1 MKKYICLLAVFLMG
15 CTPGTGRITPGMGMR
30 LELQEQTAEQLHLP
44 VQQSGSPVVAAWLTA
59 VSLSDMLKG
68 ATEAAYRAAVHQ
80 ELTWLCENG
89 FTDVFVQVRSNGD
102 AYYRSRVYPRAAS
115 WSQDFDPFQ
124 VFLEENQQVGLQV
137 HAWINPYRC
146 QTAGQMLKIPDT
158 YPTRMWAQEQAEPI
172 VQVSGR
178 WYLNP
183 ADAHAQAL
191 ICTGAQELLDG
202 YDIAGLHIDDY
213 FYPTTDTAFDDDDYA
228 AADTS
233 LSLADWRRENVNA
246 LMTLCYQTA
255 HQYGVRFGAAPVGDP
270 DRSYA
275 ELIAEAKQ
283 RKVPRCMAMMG
294 MCPHNG
300 DVPPLNGGFLMSNPI
315 SHELTQADFFHA
327 LSLDIAMSIVLCI
340 KRINALDAYDRDYV
354 VGCGGGLRSELIC
367 QAIADLSGFKIQI
380 FRGFDQATMMGCM
393 YLCNDALG
401 VPSQPRELI
410 RTVEPHDN
418 PELEAYFARWQKL
431 RSVLTEM
438 N

>member
-1 MKKYICLLAVFLMG
+1 MKQYICLLAVFLMG

-213 FYPTTDTAFDDDDYA
+213 FYPTTEPELDA
-228 AADTS
+228 AAFAASRSEDLTAWRTEQVNTLVAALYAQAHAADRIFS
-233 LSLADWRRENVNA
+233 ISPRGDPAASAQLLYADPETWCSQSGYCDWILPQLYYGFDNETCGFAEMLALWQGMV
-246 LMTLCYQTA
+246 QTD
-255 HQYGVRFGAAPVGDP
+255 GVRLIPGICTYKVRQADDWAGTGRMEWLTEQEIPARQAAAVLETG
-270 DRSYA
+270 
-275 ELIAEAKQ
+275 
-283 RKVPRCMAMMG
+283 
-294 MCPHNG
+294 
-300 DVPPLNGGFLMSNPI
+300 LNGVAVYS
-315 SHELTQADFFHA
+315 SASTRE
-327 LSLDIAMSIVLCI
+327 
-340 KRINALDAYDRDYV
+340 LDAPEMEA
-354 VGCGGGLRSELIC
+354 LK
-367 QAIADLSGFKIQI
+367 QQ
-380 FRGFDQATMMGCM
+380 
-393 YLCNDALG
+393 LCRFT
-401 VPSQPRELI
+401 Q
-410 RTVEPHDN
+410 EP
-418 PELEAYFARWQKL
+418 P
-431 RSVLTEM
+431 
-438 N
+438 

>member
-1 MKKYICLLAVFLMG
+1 MKQYICLLAVFLMG

-68 ATEAAYRAAVHQ
+68 ATEAAYRATVHQ

-158 YPTRMWAQEQAEPI
+158 YPTRMWAQEQAESI

-183 ADAHAQAL
+183 ADEHAQAL

-213 FYPTTDTAFDDDDYA
+213 FYPTTEPELDA
-228 AADTS
+228 AAFAASRSEDLTAWRTEQVNTLVAALYAQAHAADRIFS
-233 LSLADWRRENVNA
+233 ISPRGDPAASAQLLYADPETWCSQSGYCDWILPQLYYGFDNETCGFAEMLALWQGMV
-246 LMTLCYQTA
+246 QTD
-255 HQYGVRFGAAPVGDP
+255 GVRLIPGICTYKVGQADDWAGTGRMEWVTEQEIPARQAAAVLEAGLNGVAVYSSAST
-270 DRSYA
+270 R
-275 ELIAEAKQ
+275 ELDAPEMEALKQ
-283 RKVPRCMAMMG
+283 QLCRFTQ
-294 MCPHNG
+294 
-300 DVPPLNGGFLMSNPI
+300 VPP
-315 SHELTQADFFHA
+315 
-327 LSLDIAMSIVLCI
+327 
-340 KRINALDAYDRDYV
+340 
-354 VGCGGGLRSELIC
+354 
-367 QAIADLSGFKIQI
+367 
-380 FRGFDQATMMGCM
+380 
-393 YLCNDALG
+393 
-401 VPSQPRELI
+401 
-410 RTVEPHDN
+410 
-418 PELEAYFARWQKL
+418 
-431 RSVLTEM
+431 
-438 N
+438 

>member
-124 VFLEENQQVGLQV
+124 VFLEENRQVGLQV

-146 QTAGQMLKIPDT
+146 QTAGQMLQIPDT

-213 FYPTTDTAFDDDDYA
+213 FYPTTEPELDA
-228 AADTS
+228 AAFAASRSEDLTAWRTEQVNTLVAALYAQVHAADRIFS
-233 LSLADWRRENVNA
+233 ISPRGDPAASAQLLYADPETWCSQSGYCDWILPQLYYGFDNETCGFAEMLALWQGMV
-246 LMTLCYQTA
+246 QTD
-255 HQYGVRFGAAPVGDP
+255 GVRLIPGICTYKVGQADDWAGTGRMEWLTEQEIPARQAAAVLETG
-270 DRSYA
+270 
-275 ELIAEAKQ
+275 
-283 RKVPRCMAMMG
+283 
-294 MCPHNG
+294 
-300 DVPPLNGGFLMSNPI
+300 LNGVAVYS
-315 SHELTQADFFHA
+315 SASTRE
-327 LSLDIAMSIVLCI
+327 
-340 KRINALDAYDRDYV
+340 LDAPEMEA
-354 VGCGGGLRSELIC
+354 LK
-367 QAIADLSGFKIQI
+367 QQ
-380 FRGFDQATMMGCM
+380 
-393 YLCNDALG
+393 LCRFT
-401 VPSQPRELI
+401 Q
-410 RTVEPHDN
+410 EP
-418 PELEAYFARWQKL
+418 P
-431 RSVLTEM
+431 
-438 N
+438 

>member
-1 MKKYICLLAVFLMG
+1 MKQYICLLAVFLMG

-158 YPTRMWAQEQAEPI
+158 YPTRMWAQEQAESI

-213 FYPTTDTAFDDDDYA
+213 FYPTTEPELDA
-228 AADTS
+228 AAFAASRSEDLTAWRTEQVNTLVAALYAQAHAADRIFS
-233 LSLADWRRENVNA
+233 ISPRGDPAASAQLLYADPETWCSQSGYCDWILPQLYYGFDNETCGFAEMLALWQGMV
-246 LMTLCYQTA
+246 QTD
-255 HQYGVRFGAAPVGDP
+255 GVRLIPGICTYKVGQADDWAGTGRMEWLTEQEIPARQAAAV
-270 DRSYA
+270 
-275 ELIAEAKQ
+275 LEA
-283 RKVPRCMAMMG
+283 G
-294 MCPHNG
+294 
-300 DVPPLNGGFLMSNPI
+300 LNGVAVYS
-315 SHELTQADFFHA
+315 SASTRE
-327 LSLDIAMSIVLCI
+327 
-340 KRINALDAYDRDYV
+340 LDAPEMEA
-354 VGCGGGLRSELIC
+354 LK
-367 QAIADLSGFKIQI
+367 QQ
-380 FRGFDQATMMGCM
+380 
-393 YLCNDALG
+393 LCRFT
-401 VPSQPRELI
+401 Q
-410 RTVEPHDN
+410 EP
-418 PELEAYFARWQKL
+418 P
-431 RSVLTEM
+431 
-438 N
+438 

>member
-158 YPTRMWAQEQAEPI
+158 YPTRMWAQVQAEPI

-213 FYPTTDTAFDDDDYA
+213 FYPTTEPELDA
-228 AADTS
+228 AAFAASRSEDLTAWRTEQVNTLVAALYAQAHAADRIFS
-233 LSLADWRRENVNA
+233 ISPRGDPAASAQLLYADPETWCSQSGYCDWILPQLYYGFDNETCGFAEMLALWQGMV
-246 LMTLCYQTA
+246 QTD
-255 HQYGVRFGAAPVGDP
+255 GVRLIPGICTYKVRQADDWAGTGRMEWLTEQEIPARQAAAVLETG
-270 DRSYA
+270 
-275 ELIAEAKQ
+275 
-283 RKVPRCMAMMG
+283 
-294 MCPHNG
+294 
-300 DVPPLNGGFLMSNPI
+300 LNGVAVYS
-315 SHELTQADFFHA
+315 SASTRE
-327 LSLDIAMSIVLCI
+327 
-340 KRINALDAYDRDYV
+340 LDAPEMEA
-354 VGCGGGLRSELIC
+354 LK
-367 QAIADLSGFKIQI
+367 QQ
-380 FRGFDQATMMGCM
+380 
-393 YLCNDALG
+393 LCRFT
-401 VPSQPRELI
+401 Q
-410 RTVEPHDN
+410 EP
-418 PELEAYFARWQKL
+418 P
-431 RSVLTEM
+431 
-438 N
+438 

>member
-1 MKKYICLLAVFLMG
+1 MKQYICLLAVFLMG

-30 LELQEQTAEQLHLP
+30 LELQEQTAEQLHLS

-158 YPTRMWAQEQAEPI
+158 YPTRMWAQEQAESI

-213 FYPTTDTAFDDDDYA
+213 FYPTTEPELDADAFAASRSEDLTAWRTEQVNTLVAALYAQAHAADRIFSISPRGDPAASAQLLYADPETWCSQSGYCDWILPQLYYGFDNETCGFAEMLALWQGMVQPDGVRLIPGICTYKVGQADDWAGTGRMEWVTEQEIPARQA
-228 AADTS
+228 AAVLEAGLNGVAVYSSAST
-233 LSLADWRRENVNA
+233 RELDAPEMEA
-246 LMTLCYQTA
+246 LKQQLC
-255 HQYGVRFGAAPVGDP
+255 RFT
-270 DRSYA
+270 
-275 ELIAEAKQ
+275 Q
-283 RKVPRCMAMMG
+283 
-294 MCPHNG
+294 
-300 DVPPLNGGFLMSNPI
+300 VPP
-315 SHELTQADFFHA
+315 
-327 LSLDIAMSIVLCI
+327 
-340 KRINALDAYDRDYV
+340 
-354 VGCGGGLRSELIC
+354 
-367 QAIADLSGFKIQI
+367 
-380 FRGFDQATMMGCM
+380 
-393 YLCNDALG
+393 
-401 VPSQPRELI
+401 
-410 RTVEPHDN
+410 
-418 PELEAYFARWQKL
+418 
-431 RSVLTEM
+431 
-438 N
+438 

>member
-1 MKKYICLLAVFLMG
+1 MKQYICLLAVFLMG

-68 ATEAAYRAAVHQ
+68 ATEAAYRDAVHQ

-115 WSQDFDPFQ
+115 WSQDFDPLQ
-124 VFLEENQQVGLQV
+124 VFLEENRQVGLQV

-213 FYPTTDTAFDDDDYA
+213 FYPTTEPELDA
-228 AADTS
+228 AAFAASRSEDLTAWRTEQVNTLVAALYAQAHAADRIFS
-233 LSLADWRRENVNA
+233 ISPRGDPAASAQLLYADPETWCSQSGYCDWILPQLYYGFDNETCGFAEMLALWQGMV
-246 LMTLCYQTA
+246 QTD
-255 HQYGVRFGAAPVGDP
+255 GVRLIPGICTYKVGQADDWAGTGRMEWLTEQEIPARQAAAVLEAGLNGVAVYSSAST
-270 DRSYA
+270 R
-275 ELIAEAKQ
+275 ELDAPEMEALKQ
-283 RKVPRCMAMMG
+283 QLCRFTQ
-294 MCPHNG
+294 
-300 DVPPLNGGFLMSNPI
+300 VPP
-315 SHELTQADFFHA
+315 
-327 LSLDIAMSIVLCI
+327 
-340 KRINALDAYDRDYV
+340 
-354 VGCGGGLRSELIC
+354 
-367 QAIADLSGFKIQI
+367 
-380 FRGFDQATMMGCM
+380 
-393 YLCNDALG
+393 
-401 VPSQPRELI
+401 
-410 RTVEPHDN
+410 
-418 PELEAYFARWQKL
+418 
-431 RSVLTEM
+431 
-438 N
+438 

>member
-1 MKKYICLLAVFLMG
+1 MKQYICLLAVFLMG

-30 LELQEQTAEQLHLP
+30 LELQEQTAEQLHLS

-124 VFLEENQQVGLQV
+124 VFLEENRQVGLQV

-213 FYPTTDTAFDDDDYA
+213 FYPTTEPELDA
-228 AADTS
+228 AAFAASRSEDLTAWRTEQVNTLVAALYAQAHAADRIFS
-233 LSLADWRRENVNA
+233 ISPRGDPAASAQLLYADPETWCSQSGYCDWILPQLYYGFDNETCGFAEMLALWQGMV
-246 LMTLCYQTA
+246 QTD
-255 HQYGVRFGAAPVGDP
+255 GVRLIPGICTYKVGQADDWAGTGRMEWITGQEIPARQAAAVLETGLNGVAVYSSAST
-270 DRSYA
+270 R
-275 ELIAEAKQ
+275 ELDAPEMEALKQ
-283 RKVPRCMAMMG
+283 QLCRFTQ
-294 MCPHNG
+294 
-300 DVPPLNGGFLMSNPI
+300 VPP
-315 SHELTQADFFHA
+315 
-327 LSLDIAMSIVLCI
+327 
-340 KRINALDAYDRDYV
+340 
-354 VGCGGGLRSELIC
+354 
-367 QAIADLSGFKIQI
+367 
-380 FRGFDQATMMGCM
+380 
-393 YLCNDALG
+393 
-401 VPSQPRELI
+401 
-410 RTVEPHDN
+410 
-418 PELEAYFARWQKL
+418 
-431 RSVLTEM
+431 
-438 N
+438 

>member
-102 AYYRSRVYPRAAS
+102 AYYRSRVYPRAAA
-115 WSQDFDPFQ
+115 WSQDFDPLQ

-213 FYPTTDTAFDDDDYA
+213 FYPTTEPELDA
-228 AADTS
+228 AAFAASRSEDLTAWRTEQVNTLVAALYAQAHAADRIFS
-233 LSLADWRRENVNA
+233 ISPRGDPAASAQLLYADPETWCSQSGYCDWILPQLYYGFDNETCGFAEMLALWQGMV
-246 LMTLCYQTA
+246 QTD
-255 HQYGVRFGAAPVGDP
+255 GVRLIPGICTYKVGQADDWAGTGRMEWVTEQEIPARQAAAVLEAGLNGVAVYSSAST
-270 DRSYA
+270 R
-275 ELIAEAKQ
+275 ELDAPEMEALKQ
-283 RKVPRCMAMMG
+283 QLCRFTQ
-294 MCPHNG
+294 
-300 DVPPLNGGFLMSNPI
+300 VPP
-315 SHELTQADFFHA
+315 
-327 LSLDIAMSIVLCI
+327 
-340 KRINALDAYDRDYV
+340 
-354 VGCGGGLRSELIC
+354 
-367 QAIADLSGFKIQI
+367 
-380 FRGFDQATMMGCM
+380 
-393 YLCNDALG
+393 
-401 VPSQPRELI
+401 
-410 RTVEPHDN
+410 
-418 PELEAYFARWQKL
+418 
-431 RSVLTEM
+431 
-438 N
+438 

>member
-1 MKKYICLLAVFLMG
+1 MKQYICLLAVFLMG

-158 YPTRMWAQEQAEPI
+158 YPTRMWAQEQAESI

-183 ADAHAQAL
+183 ADEHAQAL

-213 FYPTTDTAFDDDDYA
+213 FYPTTEPELDA
-228 AADTS
+228 AAFAASRSEDLTAWRTEQVNTLVAALYAQAHAADRIFS
-233 LSLADWRRENVNA
+233 ISPRGDPAASAQLLYADPETWCSQSGYCDWILPQLYYGFDNETCDFAEMLALWQGMV
-246 LMTLCYQTA
+246 QTD
-255 HQYGVRFGAAPVGDP
+255 GVRLIPGICTYKVGQADDWAGTGRMEWLTEQEIPARQAAAVLETG
-270 DRSYA
+270 
-275 ELIAEAKQ
+275 
-283 RKVPRCMAMMG
+283 
-294 MCPHNG
+294 
-300 DVPPLNGGFLMSNPI
+300 LNGVAVYS
-315 SHELTQADFFHA
+315 SASTRE
-327 LSLDIAMSIVLCI
+327 
-340 KRINALDAYDRDYV
+340 LDAPEMEA
-354 VGCGGGLRSELIC
+354 LK
-367 QAIADLSGFKIQI
+367 QQ
-380 FRGFDQATMMGCM
+380 
-393 YLCNDALG
+393 LCRFT
-401 VPSQPRELI
+401 Q
-410 RTVEPHDN
+410 EP
-418 PELEAYFARWQKL
+418 P
-431 RSVLTEM
+431 
-438 N
+438 

>member
-115 WSQDFDPFQ
+115 WSQDFDPLQ

-213 FYPTTDTAFDDDDYA
+213 FYPTTEPELDA
-228 AADTS
+228 AAFAASRSEDLTAWRTEQVNTLVAALYAQAHAADRIFS
-233 LSLADWRRENVNA
+233 ISPRGDPAASAQLLYADPETWCSQSGYCDWILPQLYYGFDNETCGFAEMLALWQGMV
-246 LMTLCYQTA
+246 QTD
-255 HQYGVRFGAAPVGDP
+255 GVRLIPGICTYKVGQADDWAGIGRMEWVTEQEIPARQAAAVLEAGLNGVAVYSSAST
-270 DRSYA
+270 R
-275 ELIAEAKQ
+275 ELDAPEMEALKQ
-283 RKVPRCMAMMG
+283 QLCRFTQ
-294 MCPHNG
+294 
-300 DVPPLNGGFLMSNPI
+300 VPP
-315 SHELTQADFFHA
+315 
-327 LSLDIAMSIVLCI
+327 
-340 KRINALDAYDRDYV
+340 
-354 VGCGGGLRSELIC
+354 
-367 QAIADLSGFKIQI
+367 
-380 FRGFDQATMMGCM
+380 
-393 YLCNDALG
+393 
-401 VPSQPRELI
+401 
-410 RTVEPHDN
+410 
-418 PELEAYFARWQKL
+418 
-431 RSVLTEM
+431 
-438 N
+438 

>member
-1 MKKYICLLAVFLMG
+1 MKQYICLLAVFLMG

-158 YPTRMWAQEQAEPI
+158 YPTRMWAQEQAESI

-213 FYPTTDTAFDDDDYA
+213 FYPTTEPELDA
-228 AADTS
+228 AAFAASRSEDLTAWRTEQVNTLVAALYAQAHAADRIFS
-233 LSLADWRRENVNA
+233 ISPRGDPAASAQLLYADPETWCSQSGYCDWILPQLYYGFDNETCGFAEMLALWQGMV
-246 LMTLCYQTA
+246 QTD
-255 HQYGVRFGAAPVGDP
+255 GVRLIPGICTYKVGRADDWAGTGRMEWLTEQEIPARQAAAVLETG
-270 DRSYA
+270 
-275 ELIAEAKQ
+275 
-283 RKVPRCMAMMG
+283 
-294 MCPHNG
+294 
-300 DVPPLNGGFLMSNPI
+300 LNGVAVYS
-315 SHELTQADFFHA
+315 SASTRE
-327 LSLDIAMSIVLCI
+327 
-340 KRINALDAYDRDYV
+340 LDAPEMEA
-354 VGCGGGLRSELIC
+354 LK
-367 QAIADLSGFKIQI
+367 QQ
-380 FRGFDQATMMGCM
+380 
-393 YLCNDALG
+393 LCRFT
-401 VPSQPRELI
+401 Q
-410 RTVEPHDN
+410 EP
-418 PELEAYFARWQKL
+418 P
-431 RSVLTEM
+431 
-438 N
+438 

>member
-1 MKKYICLLAVFLMG
+1 MKQYICLLAVFLMG

-44 VQQSGSPVVAAWLTA
+44 VQQSGSSVVAAWLTA

-68 ATEAAYRAAVHQ
+68 ATETAYRAAVHQ

-102 AYYRSRVYPRAAS
+102 AYYRSRVYPRAAA

-124 VFLEENQQVGLQV
+124 VLLEENQQVGLQV

-183 ADAHAQAL
+183 ADEHAQAL

-213 FYPTTDTAFDDDDYA
+213 FYPTTEPELDA
-228 AADTS
+228 AAFAASRSENLTAWRTERVNTLVATLYAKAHAAGRIFSISPRGDPAASAQLLYADPETWCS
-233 LSLADWRRENVNA
+233 QSGYCDWILPQLYYGFDNETCGFAEMLALWQGMV
-246 LMTLCYQTA
+246 QTD
-255 HQYGVRFGAAPVGDP
+255 GVRLIPGICTYKVGQADDWAGTGRMEWITGQEIPARQAAAVLEAGLNGVAVYSSAST
-270 DRSYA
+270 R
-275 ELIAEAKQ
+275 ELDAPEMEALKQ
-283 RKVPRCMAMMG
+283 QLCRFTQ
-294 MCPHNG
+294 
-300 DVPPLNGGFLMSNPI
+300 VPP
-315 SHELTQADFFHA
+315 
-327 LSLDIAMSIVLCI
+327 
-340 KRINALDAYDRDYV
+340 
-354 VGCGGGLRSELIC
+354 
-367 QAIADLSGFKIQI
+367 
-380 FRGFDQATMMGCM
+380 
-393 YLCNDALG
+393 
-401 VPSQPRELI
+401 
-410 RTVEPHDN
+410 
-418 PELEAYFARWQKL
+418 
-431 RSVLTEM
+431 
-438 N
+438 

>member
-1 MKKYICLLAVFLMG
+1 MKQYICLLAVFLMG

-124 VFLEENQQVGLQV
+124 VFLEENRQVGLQV

-213 FYPTTDTAFDDDDYA
+213 FYPTTEPELDA
-228 AADTS
+228 AAFAASRSEDLTAWRTEQVNTLVAALYAQVHAADRIFS
-233 LSLADWRRENVNA
+233 ISPRGDPAASAQLLYADPETWCSQSGYCDWILPQLYYGFDNETCGFAEMLALWQGMV
-246 LMTLCYQTA
+246 QTD
-255 HQYGVRFGAAPVGDP
+255 GVRLIPGICTYKVGQADDWAGIGRMEWVTEQEIPARQAAAVLEAGLNGVAVYSSAST
-270 DRSYA
+270 R
-275 ELIAEAKQ
+275 ELDAPEMEALKQ
-283 RKVPRCMAMMG
+283 QLCRFTQ
-294 MCPHNG
+294 
-300 DVPPLNGGFLMSNPI
+300 VPP
-315 SHELTQADFFHA
+315 
-327 LSLDIAMSIVLCI
+327 
-340 KRINALDAYDRDYV
+340 
-354 VGCGGGLRSELIC
+354 
-367 QAIADLSGFKIQI
+367 
-380 FRGFDQATMMGCM
+380 
-393 YLCNDALG
+393 
-401 VPSQPRELI
+401 
-410 RTVEPHDN
+410 
-418 PELEAYFARWQKL
+418 
-431 RSVLTEM
+431 
-438 N
+438 

>member
-1 MKKYICLLAVFLMG
+1 MKQYICLLAVFLMG

-80 ELTWLCENG
+80 ELAWLCENG

-213 FYPTTDTAFDDDDYA
+213 FYPTTEPELDA
-228 AADTS
+228 AAFAASRSEDLTAWRTEQVNTLVAALYAQAHAADRIFS
-233 LSLADWRRENVNA
+233 ISPRGDPAASAQLLYADPETWCSQSGYCDWILPQLYYGFDNETCGFAEMLALWQGMV
-246 LMTLCYQTA
+246 QTD
-255 HQYGVRFGAAPVGDP
+255 GVRLIPGICTYKVGQADDWAGTGRMEWLTEQEIPARQAAAVLETG
-270 DRSYA
+270 
-275 ELIAEAKQ
+275 
-283 RKVPRCMAMMG
+283 
-294 MCPHNG
+294 
-300 DVPPLNGGFLMSNPI
+300 LNGVAVYS
-315 SHELTQADFFHA
+315 SASTRE
-327 LSLDIAMSIVLCI
+327 
-340 KRINALDAYDRDYV
+340 LDAPEMEA
-354 VGCGGGLRSELIC
+354 LK
-367 QAIADLSGFKIQI
+367 QQ
-380 FRGFDQATMMGCM
+380 
-393 YLCNDALG
+393 LCRFT
-401 VPSQPRELI
+401 Q
-410 RTVEPHDN
+410 EP
-418 PELEAYFARWQKL
+418 P
-431 RSVLTEM
+431 
-438 N
+438 

>member
-1 MKKYICLLAVFLMG
+1 MKQYICLLAVFLMG
-15 CTPGTGRITPGMGMR
+15 CTPGTGRITPGMGMC

-158 YPTRMWAQEQAEPI
+158 YPTRMWAQEQAESI

-213 FYPTTDTAFDDDDYA
+213 FYPTTEPELDA
-228 AADTS
+228 AAFAASRSEDLTAWRTEQVNTLVAALYAQAHAADRIFS
-233 LSLADWRRENVNA
+233 ISPRGDPAASAQLLYADPETWCSQSGYCDWILPQLYYGFDNETCGFAEMLALWQGMV
-246 LMTLCYQTA
+246 QTD
-255 HQYGVRFGAAPVGDP
+255 GVRLIPGICTYKVGQADDWAGTGRMEWLTEQEIPARQAAAVLETG
-270 DRSYA
+270 
-275 ELIAEAKQ
+275 
-283 RKVPRCMAMMG
+283 
-294 MCPHNG
+294 
-300 DVPPLNGGFLMSNPI
+300 LNGVAVYS
-315 SHELTQADFFHA
+315 SASTRE
-327 LSLDIAMSIVLCI
+327 
-340 KRINALDAYDRDYV
+340 LDAPEMEA
-354 VGCGGGLRSELIC
+354 LK
-367 QAIADLSGFKIQI
+367 QQ
-380 FRGFDQATMMGCM
+380 
-393 YLCNDALG
+393 LCRFT
-401 VPSQPRELI
+401 Q
-410 RTVEPHDN
+410 EP
-418 PELEAYFARWQKL
+418 P
-431 RSVLTEM
+431 
-438 N
+438 

>member
-1 MKKYICLLAVFLMG
+1 MKQYICLLAVFLMG

-158 YPTRMWAQEQAEPI
+158 YPTRMWAQEQAESI

-183 ADAHAQAL
+183 ADEHAQAL

-213 FYPTTDTAFDDDDYA
+213 FYPTTEPELDA
-228 AADTS
+228 AAFAASRSEDLTAWRTEQVNTLVAALYAQAHAADRIFS
-233 LSLADWRRENVNA
+233 ISPRGDPAASAQLLYADPETWCSQSGYCDWILPQLYYGFDNETCGFAEMLALWQGMV
-246 LMTLCYQTA
+246 QTD
-255 HQYGVRFGAAPVGDP
+255 GVRLIPGICTYKVGQADDWAGTGRMEWVTEQEIPARQAAAVLETG
-270 DRSYA
+270 
-275 ELIAEAKQ
+275 
-283 RKVPRCMAMMG
+283 
-294 MCPHNG
+294 
-300 DVPPLNGGFLMSNPI
+300 LNGVAVYS
-315 SHELTQADFFHA
+315 SASTRE
-327 LSLDIAMSIVLCI
+327 
-340 KRINALDAYDRDYV
+340 LDAPEMEA
-354 VGCGGGLRSELIC
+354 LK
-367 QAIADLSGFKIQI
+367 QQ
-380 FRGFDQATMMGCM
+380 
-393 YLCNDALG
+393 LCRFM
-401 VPSQPRELI
+401 Q
-410 RTVEPHDN
+410 EP
-418 PELEAYFARWQKL
+418 P
-431 RSVLTEM
+431 
-438 N
+438 

>member
-1 MKKYICLLAVFLMG
+1 MKQYICLLAVFLMG

-115 WSQDFDPFQ
+115 WSQNFDPFQ

-158 YPTRMWAQEQAEPI
+158 YPTRMWAQEQAESI

-183 ADAHAQAL
+183 ADEHAQAL

-213 FYPTTDTAFDDDDYA
+213 FYPTTEPELDA
-228 AADTS
+228 AAFAASRSEDLTAWRTEQVNTLVAALYAQAHAADRIFS
-233 LSLADWRRENVNA
+233 ISPRGDPAASAQLLYADPETWCNQSGYCDWILPQLYYGFDNETCGFAEMLALWQGMV
-246 LMTLCYQTA
+246 QTD
-255 HQYGVRFGAAPVGDP
+255 GVRLIPGICTYKVGQADDWAGTGRMEWLTEQEIPARQAAAVLETG
-270 DRSYA
+270 
-275 ELIAEAKQ
+275 
-283 RKVPRCMAMMG
+283 
-294 MCPHNG
+294 
-300 DVPPLNGGFLMSNPI
+300 LNGVAVYS
-315 SHELTQADFFHA
+315 SASTRE
-327 LSLDIAMSIVLCI
+327 
-340 KRINALDAYDRDYV
+340 LDAPEMEA
-354 VGCGGGLRSELIC
+354 LK
-367 QAIADLSGFKIQI
+367 QQ
-380 FRGFDQATMMGCM
+380 
-393 YLCNDALG
+393 LCRFT
-401 VPSQPRELI
+401 Q
-410 RTVEPHDN
+410 EP
-418 PELEAYFARWQKL
+418 P
-431 RSVLTEM
+431 
-438 N
+438 

>member
-1 MKKYICLLAVFLMG
+1 MKQYICLLAVFLMG

-158 YPTRMWAQEQAEPI
+158 YPTRMWAQEQAESI

-183 ADAHAQAL
+183 ADEHAQAL

-213 FYPTTDTAFDDDDYA
+213 FYPTTEPELDA
-228 AADTS
+228 AAFAASRSEDLTAWRTEQVNTLVAALYAQAHAADRIFS
-233 LSLADWRRENVNA
+233 ISPRGDPAASAQLLYADPETWCSQSGYCDWILPQLYYGFDNETCGFAEMLALWQGMV
-246 LMTLCYQTA
+246 QTD
-255 HQYGVRFGAAPVGDP
+255 GVRLIPGICTYKVGQADDWAGTGRMEWLTEQEIPARQAAAV
-270 DRSYA
+270 
-275 ELIAEAKQ
+275 LEA
-283 RKVPRCMAMMG
+283 G
-294 MCPHNG
+294 
-300 DVPPLNGGFLMSNPI
+300 LNGVAVYS
-315 SHELTQADFFHA
+315 SASTRE
-327 LSLDIAMSIVLCI
+327 
-340 KRINALDAYDRDYV
+340 LDAPEMEA
-354 VGCGGGLRSELIC
+354 LK
-367 QAIADLSGFKIQI
+367 QQ
-380 FRGFDQATMMGCM
+380 
-393 YLCNDALG
+393 LCRFT
-401 VPSQPRELI
+401 Q
-410 RTVEPHDN
+410 EP
-418 PELEAYFARWQKL
+418 P
-431 RSVLTEM
+431 
-438 N
+438 

>member
-1 MKKYICLLAVFLMG
+1 MKQYICLLAVFLMG

-30 LELQEQTAEQLHLP
+30 LELREQTAEQLHLP

-213 FYPTTDTAFDDDDYA
+213 FYPTTEPELDA
-228 AADTS
+228 AAFAASRSEDLTAWRTEQVNTLVAALYAQAHAADRIFS
-233 LSLADWRRENVNA
+233 ISPRGDPAASAQLLYADPETWCSQSGYCDWILPQLYYGFDNETCGFAEMLALWQGMV
-246 LMTLCYQTA
+246 QTD
-255 HQYGVRFGAAPVGDP
+255 GVRLIPGICTYKVGQADDWAGTGRMEWLTEQEIPARQAAAVLEAGLNGVAVYSSAST
-270 DRSYA
+270 R
-275 ELIAEAKQ
+275 ELDAPEMEALKQ
-283 RKVPRCMAMMG
+283 QLCRFTQ
-294 MCPHNG
+294 
-300 DVPPLNGGFLMSNPI
+300 VPP
-315 SHELTQADFFHA
+315 
-327 LSLDIAMSIVLCI
+327 
-340 KRINALDAYDRDYV
+340 
-354 VGCGGGLRSELIC
+354 
-367 QAIADLSGFKIQI
+367 
-380 FRGFDQATMMGCM
+380 
-393 YLCNDALG
+393 
-401 VPSQPRELI
+401 
-410 RTVEPHDN
+410 
-418 PELEAYFARWQKL
+418 
-431 RSVLTEM
+431 
-438 N
+438 

>member
-1 MKKYICLLAVFLMG
+1 MKQYICLLAVFLMG
-15 CTPGTGRITPGMGMR
+15 CTPESGRITPGMGMR

-213 FYPTTDTAFDDDDYA
+213 FYPTTEPELDA
-228 AADTS
+228 AAFAASRSEDLTAWRTEQVNTLVAALYAQAHAADRIFS
-233 LSLADWRRENVNA
+233 ISPRGDPAASAQLLYADPETWCSQSGYCDWILPQLYYGFDNETCGFAEMLALWQGMV
-246 LMTLCYQTA
+246 QTD
-255 HQYGVRFGAAPVGDP
+255 GVRLIPGICTYKVGQADDWAGTGRMEWLTEQEIPARQAAAV
-270 DRSYA
+270 
-275 ELIAEAKQ
+275 LEA
-283 RKVPRCMAMMG
+283 G
-294 MCPHNG
+294 
-300 DVPPLNGGFLMSNPI
+300 LNGVAVYS
-315 SHELTQADFFHA
+315 SASTRE
-327 LSLDIAMSIVLCI
+327 
-340 KRINALDAYDRDYV
+340 LDAPEMEA
-354 VGCGGGLRSELIC
+354 LK
-367 QAIADLSGFKIQI
+367 QQ
-380 FRGFDQATMMGCM
+380 
-393 YLCNDALG
+393 LCRFT
-401 VPSQPRELI
+401 Q
-410 RTVEPHDN
+410 EP
-418 PELEAYFARWQKL
+418 P
-431 RSVLTEM
+431 
-438 N
+438 

>member
-1 MKKYICLLAVFLMG
+1 MKQYICLLAVFLMG

-158 YPTRMWAQEQAEPI
+158 YPTRMWAQEQAESI

-183 ADAHAQAL
+183 ADEHAQAL

-213 FYPTTDTAFDDDDYA
+213 FYPTTEPELDA
-228 AADTS
+228 AAFAASRSEDLTAWRTEQVNTLVAALYAQAHAADRIFS
-233 LSLADWRRENVNA
+233 ISPRGDPAASAQLLYADPETWCSQSGYCDWILPQLYYGFDNETCGFAEMLALWQGMV
-246 LMTLCYQTA
+246 QTD
-255 HQYGVRFGAAPVGDP
+255 GVRLIPGICTYKVGQADDWAGTGRMEWLTEQEIPARQAAAVLETG
-270 DRSYA
+270 
-275 ELIAEAKQ
+275 
-283 RKVPRCMAMMG
+283 
-294 MCPHNG
+294 
-300 DVPPLNGGFLMSNPI
+300 LNGVAVYS
-315 SHELTQADFFHA
+315 SASTRE
-327 LSLDIAMSIVLCI
+327 
-340 KRINALDAYDRDYV
+340 LDAPEMEA
-354 VGCGGGLRSELIC
+354 LK
-367 QAIADLSGFKIQI
+367 QQ
-380 FRGFDQATMMGCM
+380 
-393 YLCNDALG
+393 LCRFTQES
-401 VPSQPRELI
+401 P
-410 RTVEPHDN
+410 
-418 PELEAYFARWQKL
+418 
-431 RSVLTEM
+431 
-438 N
+438 

>member
-1 MKKYICLLAVFLMG
+1 MKQYICLLAVFLMG
-15 CTPGTGRITPGMGMR
+15 CTPESGRITPGMGMR

-183 ADAHAQAL
+183 ADEHAQAL

-213 FYPTTDTAFDDDDYA
+213 FYPTTEPELDA
-228 AADTS
+228 AAFAASRSENLTAWRTEQVNTLVAALYAQAHAADRIFSISPRGDPAASAQLLYADPETWCS
-233 LSLADWRRENVNA
+233 QSGYCDWILPQLYYGFDNETCDFAEMLALWQGMV
-246 LMTLCYQTA
+246 QTD
-255 HQYGVRFGAAPVGDP
+255 GVRLIPGICTYKVGQADDWAGTGRMEWLTEQEIPARQAATVLETG
-270 DRSYA
+270 
-275 ELIAEAKQ
+275 
-283 RKVPRCMAMMG
+283 
-294 MCPHNG
+294 
-300 DVPPLNGGFLMSNPI
+300 LNGVAVYS
-315 SHELTQADFFHA
+315 SASTRE
-327 LSLDIAMSIVLCI
+327 
-340 KRINALDAYDRDYV
+340 LDAPEMEA
-354 VGCGGGLRSELIC
+354 LK
-367 QAIADLSGFKIQI
+367 QQ
-380 FRGFDQATMMGCM
+380 
-393 YLCNDALG
+393 LCRFT
-401 VPSQPRELI
+401 Q
-410 RTVEPHDN
+410 EP
-418 PELEAYFARWQKL
+418 P
-431 RSVLTEM
+431 
-438 N
+438 

>member
-1 MKKYICLLAVFLMG
+1 MKQYICLLAVFLMG

-68 ATEAAYRAAVHQ
+68 ATEAAYRATVHQ

-213 FYPTTDTAFDDDDYA
+213 FYPTTEPELDA
-228 AADTS
+228 AAFAASRSEDLTAWRTEQVNTLVAALYAQAHAADRIFS
-233 LSLADWRRENVNA
+233 ISPRGDPAASAQLLYADPETWCSQSGYCDWILPQLYYGFDNETCGFAEMLALWQGMV
-246 LMTLCYQTA
+246 QTD
-255 HQYGVRFGAAPVGDP
+255 GVRLIPGICTYKVGQADDWAGTGRMEWVTEQEIPARQAAAVLETGLNGVAVYSSAST
-270 DRSYA
+270 R
-275 ELIAEAKQ
+275 ELDAPEMEALKQ
-283 RKVPRCMAMMG
+283 QLCRFTQ
-294 MCPHNG
+294 
-300 DVPPLNGGFLMSNPI
+300 VPP
-315 SHELTQADFFHA
+315 
-327 LSLDIAMSIVLCI
+327 
-340 KRINALDAYDRDYV
+340 
-354 VGCGGGLRSELIC
+354 
-367 QAIADLSGFKIQI
+367 
-380 FRGFDQATMMGCM
+380 
-393 YLCNDALG
+393 
-401 VPSQPRELI
+401 
-410 RTVEPHDN
+410 
-418 PELEAYFARWQKL
+418 
-431 RSVLTEM
+431 
-438 N
+438 

>member
-1 MKKYICLLAVFLMG
+1 MKQYICLLAVFLMG

-158 YPTRMWAQEQAEPI
+158 YPTRMWAQEQAESI

-183 ADAHAQAL
+183 ADEHAQAL
-191 ICTGAQELLDG
+191 ICTGAQEILDG

-213 FYPTTDTAFDDDDYA
+213 FYPTTEPELDA
-228 AADTS
+228 AAFAASRSEDLTAWRTEQVNTLVAALYAQAHAADRIFS
-233 LSLADWRRENVNA
+233 ISPRGDPAASAQLLYADPETWCSQSGYCDWILPQLYYGFDNETCGFAEMLALWQGMV
-246 LMTLCYQTA
+246 QTD
-255 HQYGVRFGAAPVGDP
+255 GVRLIPGICTYKVGQADDWAGTGRMEWLTEQEIPARQAAAVLETG
-270 DRSYA
+270 
-275 ELIAEAKQ
+275 
-283 RKVPRCMAMMG
+283 
-294 MCPHNG
+294 
-300 DVPPLNGGFLMSNPI
+300 LNGVAVYS
-315 SHELTQADFFHA
+315 SASTR
-327 LSLDIAMSIVLCI
+327 
-340 KRINALDAYDRDYV
+340 KLDAPEMEA
-354 VGCGGGLRSELIC
+354 LK
-367 QAIADLSGFKIQI
+367 QQ
-380 FRGFDQATMMGCM
+380 
-393 YLCNDALG
+393 LCRFT
-401 VPSQPRELI
+401 Q
-410 RTVEPHDN
+410 EP
-418 PELEAYFARWQKL
+418 P
-431 RSVLTEM
+431 
-438 N
+438 

>member
-1 MKKYICLLAVFLMG
+1 MKQYICLLAVFLMG

-68 ATEAAYRAAVHQ
+68 ATEAAYRATVHQ

-124 VFLEENQQVGLQV
+124 VFLEANQQVGLQV

-158 YPTRMWAQEQAEPI
+158 YPTRMWAQEQAESI

-183 ADAHAQAL
+183 ADEHAQAL

-213 FYPTTDTAFDDDDYA
+213 FYPTTEPELDA
-228 AADTS
+228 AAFAASRSEDLTAWRTEQVNTLVAALYAQAHAADRIFS
-233 LSLADWRRENVNA
+233 ISPRGDPAASAQLLYADPETWCSQSGYCDWILPQLYYGFDNETCGFAEMLALWQGMV
-246 LMTLCYQTA
+246 QTD
-255 HQYGVRFGAAPVGDP
+255 GVRLIPGICTYKVGQADDWAGTGRMEWLIEQEIPAQQAAAVLETG
-270 DRSYA
+270 
-275 ELIAEAKQ
+275 
-283 RKVPRCMAMMG
+283 
-294 MCPHNG
+294 
-300 DVPPLNGGFLMSNPI
+300 LNGVAVYS
-315 SHELTQADFFHA
+315 SASTRE
-327 LSLDIAMSIVLCI
+327 
-340 KRINALDAYDRDYV
+340 LDAPEMEA
-354 VGCGGGLRSELIC
+354 LK
-367 QAIADLSGFKIQI
+367 QQ
-380 FRGFDQATMMGCM
+380 
-393 YLCNDALG
+393 LCRFT
-401 VPSQPRELI
+401 Q
-410 RTVEPHDN
+410 EP
-418 PELEAYFARWQKL
+418 P
-431 RSVLTEM
+431 
-438 N
+438 

>member
-1 MKKYICLLAVFLMG
+1 MKQYICLLAVFLMG

-158 YPTRMWAQEQAEPI
+158 YPTRMWAQEQAESI

-183 ADAHAQAL
+183 ADEHAQAL

-213 FYPTTDTAFDDDDYA
+213 FYPTTEPELDA
-228 AADTS
+228 AAFAASRSEDLTAWRTEQVNT
-233 LSLADWRRENVNA
+233 LVAALYAQAHAADRIFSISPR
-246 LMTLCYQTA
+246 
-255 HQYGVRFGAAPVGDP
+255 GDP
-270 DRSYA
+270 AASAQLLYADPETWCSQSGYCDWILPQLYYGFDNETCGFAEMLALWQGMVQTDRVR
-275 ELIAEAKQ
+275 LIPGICTY
-283 RKVPRCMAMMG
+283 KVGQADDWAGTGRMEWLIEQEIPAQQAAAVLETG
-294 MCPHNG
+294 
-300 DVPPLNGGFLMSNPI
+300 LNGVAVYS
-315 SHELTQADFFHA
+315 SASTRE
-327 LSLDIAMSIVLCI
+327 
-340 KRINALDAYDRDYV
+340 LDAPEMEA
-354 VGCGGGLRSELIC
+354 LK
-367 QAIADLSGFKIQI
+367 QQ
-380 FRGFDQATMMGCM
+380 
-393 YLCNDALG
+393 LCRFT
-401 VPSQPRELI
+401 Q
-410 RTVEPHDN
+410 EP
-418 PELEAYFARWQKL
+418 P
-431 RSVLTEM
+431 
-438 N
+438 

>member
-1 MKKYICLLAVFLMG
+1 MKQYICLLAVFLMG
-15 CTPGTGRITPGMGMR
+15 CTPESGRITPGMGMR

-158 YPTRMWAQEQAEPI
+158 YPTRMWAQEQAESI

-213 FYPTTDTAFDDDDYA
+213 FYPTTEPELDA
-228 AADTS
+228 AAFAASRSEDLTAWRTEQVNTLVAALYAQAHAADRIFS
-233 LSLADWRRENVNA
+233 ISPRGDPAASAQLLYADPETWCSQSGYCDWILPQLYYGFDNETCGFAEMLALWQRMV
-246 LMTLCYQTA
+246 QTD
-255 HQYGVRFGAAPVGDP
+255 GVRLIPGICTYKVGQADDWAGTGRMEWLTEQEIPARQAATVLETG
-270 DRSYA
+270 
-275 ELIAEAKQ
+275 
-283 RKVPRCMAMMG
+283 
-294 MCPHNG
+294 
-300 DVPPLNGGFLMSNPI
+300 LNGVAVYS
-315 SHELTQADFFHA
+315 SASTRE
-327 LSLDIAMSIVLCI
+327 
-340 KRINALDAYDRDYV
+340 LDAPEMEA
-354 VGCGGGLRSELIC
+354 LK
-367 QAIADLSGFKIQI
+367 QQ
-380 FRGFDQATMMGCM
+380 
-393 YLCNDALG
+393 LCRFT
-401 VPSQPRELI
+401 Q
-410 RTVEPHDN
+410 EP
-418 PELEAYFARWQKL
+418 P
-431 RSVLTEM
+431 
-438 N
+438 

>member
-1 MKKYICLLAVFLMG
+1 MKQYICLLAVFLMG
-15 CTPGTGRITPGMGMR
+15 CTPGTSRITPGMGMR

-115 WSQDFDPFQ
+115 WSQDFDPLQ
-124 VFLEENQQVGLQV
+124 VFLEENRQVGLQV

-213 FYPTTDTAFDDDDYA
+213 FYPTTEPEMDA
-228 AADTS
+228 AAFAASRSEDLTAWRTEQVNTLVAALYAQAHAADRIFSISPRGDPAASAQLLYADPETWCS
-233 LSLADWRRENVNA
+233 LSGYCDWILPQLYYGFDNETCGFAEMLALWQGMV
-246 LMTLCYQTA
+246 QTD
-255 HQYGVRFGAAPVGDP
+255 GVRLIPGICTYKVGQADDWAGTGRMEWVTEQEIPARQAAAVLEEGLNGVAVYSSAST
-270 DRSYA
+270 R
-275 ELIAEAKQ
+275 ELDAPEMEALKQ
-283 RKVPRCMAMMG
+283 QLCRFTQ
-294 MCPHNG
+294 
-300 DVPPLNGGFLMSNPI
+300 VPP
-315 SHELTQADFFHA
+315 
-327 LSLDIAMSIVLCI
+327 
-340 KRINALDAYDRDYV
+340 
-354 VGCGGGLRSELIC
+354 
-367 QAIADLSGFKIQI
+367 
-380 FRGFDQATMMGCM
+380 
-393 YLCNDALG
+393 
-401 VPSQPRELI
+401 
-410 RTVEPHDN
+410 
-418 PELEAYFARWQKL
+418 
-431 RSVLTEM
+431 
-438 N
+438 

>member
-1 MKKYICLLAVFLMG
+1 
-15 CTPGTGRITPGMGMR
+15 MGMR

-213 FYPTTDTAFDDDDYA
+213 FYPTTEPELDA
-228 AADTS
+228 AAFAASRSEDLTAWRTEQVNTLVAALYAQAHAADRIFS
-233 LSLADWRRENVNA
+233 ISPRGDPAASAQLLYADPETWCSQSGYCDWILPQLYYGFDNETCGFAEMLALWQGMV
-246 LMTLCYQTA
+246 QTD
-255 HQYGVRFGAAPVGDP
+255 GVRLIPGICTYKVGQADDWAGTGRMEWVTEQEIPARQAAAVLEAGLNGVAVYSSAST
-270 DRSYA
+270 R
-275 ELIAEAKQ
+275 ELDAPEMEALKQ
-283 RKVPRCMAMMG
+283 QLCRFTQ
-294 MCPHNG
+294 
-300 DVPPLNGGFLMSNPI
+300 VPP
-315 SHELTQADFFHA
+315 
-327 LSLDIAMSIVLCI
+327 
-340 KRINALDAYDRDYV
+340 
-354 VGCGGGLRSELIC
+354 
-367 QAIADLSGFKIQI
+367 
-380 FRGFDQATMMGCM
+380 
-393 YLCNDALG
+393 
-401 VPSQPRELI
+401 
-410 RTVEPHDN
+410 
-418 PELEAYFARWQKL
+418 
-431 RSVLTEM
+431 
-438 N
+438 

>member
-1 MKKYICLLAVFLMG
+1 MKQYICLLAVFLMG

-124 VFLEENQQVGLQV
+124 VFLEENRQVGLQV

-158 YPTRMWAQEQAEPI
+158 YPTRMWAQEQAESI

-183 ADAHAQAL
+183 ADEHAQAL

-213 FYPTTDTAFDDDDYA
+213 FYPTTEPELDA
-228 AADTS
+228 AAFAASRSEDLTAWRTEQVNTLVAALYAQAHAADRIFS
-233 LSLADWRRENVNA
+233 ISPRGDPAASAQLLYADPETWCSQSGYCDWILPQLYYGFDNETCGFAEMLALWQGMV
-246 LMTLCYQTA
+246 QTD
-255 HQYGVRFGAAPVGDP
+255 GVRLIPGICTYKVGQADDWAGTGRMEWLTEQEIPARQAAAVLETGLNGVAVYSSAST
-270 DRSYA
+270 R
-275 ELIAEAKQ
+275 ELDAPEMEALKQ
-283 RKVPRCMAMMG
+283 QLCRFTQ
-294 MCPHNG
+294 
-300 DVPPLNGGFLMSNPI
+300 VPP
-315 SHELTQADFFHA
+315 
-327 LSLDIAMSIVLCI
+327 
-340 KRINALDAYDRDYV
+340 
-354 VGCGGGLRSELIC
+354 
-367 QAIADLSGFKIQI
+367 
-380 FRGFDQATMMGCM
+380 
-393 YLCNDALG
+393 
-401 VPSQPRELI
+401 
-410 RTVEPHDN
+410 
-418 PELEAYFARWQKL
+418 
-431 RSVLTEM
+431 
-438 N
+438 

>member
-1 MKKYICLLAVFLMG
+1 MKQYICLLAVFLMG

-68 ATEAAYRAAVHQ
+68 ATETAYRAAVHQ

-213 FYPTTDTAFDDDDYA
+213 FYPTTEPELDA
-228 AADTS
+228 AAFAASRSEDLTAWRTEQVNTLVAALYAQAHAADRIFS
-233 LSLADWRRENVNA
+233 ISPRGDPAASAQLLYADPETWCSQSGYCDWILPQLYYGFDNETCGFAEMLALWQGMV
-246 LMTLCYQTA
+246 QTD
-255 HQYGVRFGAAPVGDP
+255 GVRLIPGICTYKVGQADDWAGTGRMEWVTEQEIPARQAVAVLETGLNGVAVYSSASTRELDAP
-270 DRSYA
+270 
-275 ELIAEAKQ
+275 EMEALKQ
-283 RKVPRCMAMMG
+283 QLCRFTQ
-294 MCPHNG
+294 
-300 DVPPLNGGFLMSNPI
+300 VPP
-315 SHELTQADFFHA
+315 
-327 LSLDIAMSIVLCI
+327 
-340 KRINALDAYDRDYV
+340 
-354 VGCGGGLRSELIC
+354 
-367 QAIADLSGFKIQI
+367 
-380 FRGFDQATMMGCM
+380 
-393 YLCNDALG
+393 
-401 VPSQPRELI
+401 
-410 RTVEPHDN
+410 
-418 PELEAYFARWQKL
+418 
-431 RSVLTEM
+431 
-438 N
+438 

>member
-1 MKKYICLLAVFLMG
+1 MKQYICLLAVFLMG

-30 LELQEQTAEQLHLP
+30 LELQEQTAEQLHLS

-115 WSQDFDPFQ
+115 WRQDFDPFQ

-158 YPTRMWAQEQAEPI
+158 YPTRMWAQEQAESI

-183 ADAHAQAL
+183 ADEHAQAL

-213 FYPTTDTAFDDDDYA
+213 FYPTTEPELDA
-228 AADTS
+228 AAFAASRSVDLTAWRTEQVNTLVAALYAQAHAADRIFS
-233 LSLADWRRENVNA
+233 ISPRGDPAASAQLLYADPETWCSQSGYCDWILPQLYYGFDNETCGFAEMLALWQGMV
-246 LMTLCYQTA
+246 QTD
-255 HQYGVRFGAAPVGDP
+255 GVRLIPGICTYKVGQADDWAGTGRMEWVTEQEIPARQAAAVLEAGLNGVAVYSSAST
-270 DRSYA
+270 R
-275 ELIAEAKQ
+275 ELDAPEMEALKQ
-283 RKVPRCMAMMG
+283 QLCRFTQ
-294 MCPHNG
+294 
-300 DVPPLNGGFLMSNPI
+300 VPP
-315 SHELTQADFFHA
+315 
-327 LSLDIAMSIVLCI
+327 
-340 KRINALDAYDRDYV
+340 
-354 VGCGGGLRSELIC
+354 
-367 QAIADLSGFKIQI
+367 
-380 FRGFDQATMMGCM
+380 
-393 YLCNDALG
+393 
-401 VPSQPRELI
+401 
-410 RTVEPHDN
+410 
-418 PELEAYFARWQKL
+418 
-431 RSVLTEM
+431 
-438 N
+438 

>member
-1 MKKYICLLAVFLMG
+1 MKQYICLLAVFLMG

-213 FYPTTDTAFDDDDYA
+213 FYPTTEPELDA
-228 AADTS
+228 AAFAASRSEDLTAWRTEQVNTLVAALYAQAHAADRIFSISPRGDPAASAQLLYADPETWCS
-233 LSLADWRRENVNA
+233 LSGYCDWILPQLYYGFDNETCGFAEMLALWQGMV
-246 LMTLCYQTA
+246 QTD
-255 HQYGVRFGAAPVGDP
+255 GVRLIPGICTYKVGQADDWAGTGRMEWVTEQEIPARQAAAVLEAGLNGVAVYSSAST
-270 DRSYA
+270 R
-275 ELIAEAKQ
+275 ELDAPEMEALKQ
-283 RKVPRCMAMMG
+283 QLCRFTQ
-294 MCPHNG
+294 
-300 DVPPLNGGFLMSNPI
+300 VPP
-315 SHELTQADFFHA
+315 
-327 LSLDIAMSIVLCI
+327 
-340 KRINALDAYDRDYV
+340 
-354 VGCGGGLRSELIC
+354 
-367 QAIADLSGFKIQI
+367 
-380 FRGFDQATMMGCM
+380 
-393 YLCNDALG
+393 
-401 VPSQPRELI
+401 
-410 RTVEPHDN
+410 
-418 PELEAYFARWQKL
+418 
-431 RSVLTEM
+431 
-438 N
+438 

>member
-1 MKKYICLLAVFLMG
+1 MKQYICLLAVFLMG

-115 WSQDFDPFQ
+115 WSQDFDPLQ

-213 FYPTTDTAFDDDDYA
+213 FYPTTEPELDA
-228 AADTS
+228 AAFAASRSEDLTAWRTEQVNTLVAALYAQAHAADRIFS
-233 LSLADWRRENVNA
+233 ISPRGDPAASAQLLYADPETWCSQSGYCDWILPQLYYGFDNETCGFAEMLALWQGMV
-246 LMTLCYQTA
+246 QTD
-255 HQYGVRFGAAPVGDP
+255 GVRLIPGICTYKVGQADDWAGTGRMEWLTEQEIPARQAAAVLETGLNGVAVYSSAST
-270 DRSYA
+270 R
-275 ELIAEAKQ
+275 ELDAPEMEALKQ
-283 RKVPRCMAMMG
+283 QLCRFTQ
-294 MCPHNG
+294 
-300 DVPPLNGGFLMSNPI
+300 VPP
-315 SHELTQADFFHA
+315 
-327 LSLDIAMSIVLCI
+327 
-340 KRINALDAYDRDYV
+340 
-354 VGCGGGLRSELIC
+354 
-367 QAIADLSGFKIQI
+367 
-380 FRGFDQATMMGCM
+380 
-393 YLCNDALG
+393 
-401 VPSQPRELI
+401 
-410 RTVEPHDN
+410 
-418 PELEAYFARWQKL
+418 
-431 RSVLTEM
+431 
-438 N
+438 

>member
-1 MKKYICLLAVFLMG
+1 MKQYICLLAVFLMG

-158 YPTRMWAQEQAEPI
+158 YPTRMWAQEQAESI

-183 ADAHAQAL
+183 ADEHAQAL

-213 FYPTTDTAFDDDDYA
+213 FYPTTEPELDA
-228 AADTS
+228 AAFAASRSEDLTAWRTEQVNTLVAALYAQAHAADRIFS
-233 LSLADWRRENVNA
+233 ISPRGDPAASAQLLYADPETWCSQSGYCDWILPQLYYGFDNETCGFAEMLALWQGMV
-246 LMTLCYQTA
+246 QTD
-255 HQYGVRFGAAPVGDP
+255 GVRLIPGICTYKVGQADNWAGTGRMEWLTEQEIPARQAAAVLETG
-270 DRSYA
+270 
-275 ELIAEAKQ
+275 
-283 RKVPRCMAMMG
+283 
-294 MCPHNG
+294 
-300 DVPPLNGGFLMSNPI
+300 LNGVAVYS
-315 SHELTQADFFHA
+315 SASTRE
-327 LSLDIAMSIVLCI
+327 
-340 KRINALDAYDRDYV
+340 LDAPEMEA
-354 VGCGGGLRSELIC
+354 LK
-367 QAIADLSGFKIQI
+367 QQ
-380 FRGFDQATMMGCM
+380 
-393 YLCNDALG
+393 LCRFT
-401 VPSQPRELI
+401 Q
-410 RTVEPHDN
+410 EP
-418 PELEAYFARWQKL
+418 P
-431 RSVLTEM
+431 
-438 N
+438 

>member
-1 MKKYICLLAVFLMG
+1 MKQYICLLAVFLMG

-213 FYPTTDTAFDDDDYA
+213 FYPTTEPELDA
-228 AADTS
+228 AAFAASRSEDLTAWRTEQVNTLVAALYAQAHAADRIFS
-233 LSLADWRRENVNA
+233 ISPRGDPAASAQLLYADPETWCSQSGYCDWILPQLYYGFDNETCGFAEMLALWQGMV
-246 LMTLCYQTA
+246 QTD
-255 HQYGVRFGAAPVGDP
+255 GVRLIPGICTYKVGQADDWAGTGRMEWLTEQEIPARQAAAV
-270 DRSYA
+270 
-275 ELIAEAKQ
+275 LEA
-283 RKVPRCMAMMG
+283 G
-294 MCPHNG
+294 
-300 DVPPLNGGFLMSNPI
+300 LNGVAVYS
-315 SHELTQADFFHA
+315 SASTRE
-327 LSLDIAMSIVLCI
+327 
-340 KRINALDAYDRDYV
+340 LDAPEMEA
-354 VGCGGGLRSELIC
+354 LK
-367 QAIADLSGFKIQI
+367 QQ
-380 FRGFDQATMMGCM
+380 
-393 YLCNDALG
+393 LCRFT
-401 VPSQPRELI
+401 Q
-410 RTVEPHDN
+410 EP
-418 PELEAYFARWQKL
+418 P
-431 RSVLTEM
+431 
-438 N
+438 

>member
-1 MKKYICLLAVFLMG
+1 MKQYICLLAVFLMG

-158 YPTRMWAQEQAEPI
+158 YPTRMWAQEQAESI

-183 ADAHAQAL
+183 ADEHAQAL

-213 FYPTTDTAFDDDDYA
+213 FYPTTEPELDA
-228 AADTS
+228 AAFAASRSEDLTAWRTEQVNTLVAALYAQAHAADRIFS
-233 LSLADWRRENVNA
+233 ISPRGDPAASAQLLYADPETWCSQSGYCDWILPQLYYGFDNETCGFAEMLALWQGMV
-246 LMTLCYQTA
+246 QTD
-255 HQYGVRFGAAPVGDP
+255 GVRLIPGICTYKVGQADDWAGTGRMEWVTEQEIPARQAAAVLEAGLNGVAVYSSAST
-270 DRSYA
+270 R
-275 ELIAEAKQ
+275 ELDAPEMEALKQ
-283 RKVPRCMAMMG
+283 QLCRFTQ
-294 MCPHNG
+294 
-300 DVPPLNGGFLMSNPI
+300 VPP
-315 SHELTQADFFHA
+315 
-327 LSLDIAMSIVLCI
+327 
-340 KRINALDAYDRDYV
+340 
-354 VGCGGGLRSELIC
+354 
-367 QAIADLSGFKIQI
+367 
-380 FRGFDQATMMGCM
+380 
-393 YLCNDALG
+393 
-401 VPSQPRELI
+401 
-410 RTVEPHDN
+410 
-418 PELEAYFARWQKL
+418 
-431 RSVLTEM
+431 
-438 N
+438 

>member
-1 MKKYICLLAVFLMG
+1 MKQYICLLAVFLMG
-15 CTPGTGRITPGMGMR
+15 CTPESGRITPGMGMR

-183 ADAHAQAL
+183 ADEHAQAL

-213 FYPTTDTAFDDDDYA
+213 FYPTTEPELDA
-228 AADTS
+228 AAFAASRSEDLTAWRIEQVNTLVAALYAQAHAADRIFS
-233 LSLADWRRENVNA
+233 ISPRGDPAASAQLLYADPETWCSQSGYCDWILPQLYYGFDNETCGFAEMLALWQGMV
-246 LMTLCYQTA
+246 QTD
-255 HQYGVRFGAAPVGDP
+255 GVRLIPGICTYKVGQADDWAGTGRMEWLTEQEIPARQAAAVLETG
-270 DRSYA
+270 
-275 ELIAEAKQ
+275 
-283 RKVPRCMAMMG
+283 
-294 MCPHNG
+294 
-300 DVPPLNGGFLMSNPI
+300 LNGVAVYS
-315 SHELTQADFFHA
+315 SASTRE
-327 LSLDIAMSIVLCI
+327 
-340 KRINALDAYDRDYV
+340 LDAPEMEA
-354 VGCGGGLRSELIC
+354 LK
-367 QAIADLSGFKIQI
+367 QQ
-380 FRGFDQATMMGCM
+380 
-393 YLCNDALG
+393 LCRFT
-401 VPSQPRELI
+401 Q
-410 RTVEPHDN
+410 EP
-418 PELEAYFARWQKL
+418 P
-431 RSVLTEM
+431 
-438 N
+438 